1 MKSLKVRRVA
11 PTVADGKG
19 TYAAS
24 QDPTLRK
31 FTYFSKVRR

>member
-1 MKSLKVRRVA
+1 MKSLKVRRAA
-11 PTVADGKG
+11 PTVADGER

-24 QDPTLRK
+24 PNPTLRE